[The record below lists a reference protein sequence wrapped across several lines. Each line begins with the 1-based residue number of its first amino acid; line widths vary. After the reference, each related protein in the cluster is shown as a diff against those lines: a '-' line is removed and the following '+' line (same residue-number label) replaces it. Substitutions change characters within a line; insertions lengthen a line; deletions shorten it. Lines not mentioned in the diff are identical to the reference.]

1 MTKLTLDQVK
11 FNLGKVPGWKL
22 SDDQKALMQTFAC
35 NDFAK
40 AIEFVNRVASYLE
53 HDHDHAELRIASG
66 WVTVLLSSKAVNG
79 LTGKDF
85 AIAQAINKMKW

>member
-22 SDDQKALMQTFAC
+22 TDNQRALTQSFAC
-35 NDFAK
+35 SHFAK
-40 AIEFVNRVASYLE
+40 AMEFVNRVASYLE
-53 HDHDHAELRIASG
+53 HDHDHAEIRIASDS
-66 WVTVLLSSKAVNG
+66 VTFVLSSRQANG

-85 AIAQAINKMKW
+85 AIAQAINKMIW